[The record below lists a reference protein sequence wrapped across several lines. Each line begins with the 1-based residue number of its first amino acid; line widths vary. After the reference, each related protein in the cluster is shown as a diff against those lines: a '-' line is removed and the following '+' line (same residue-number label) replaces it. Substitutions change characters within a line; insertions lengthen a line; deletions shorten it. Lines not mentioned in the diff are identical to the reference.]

1 MTKEELL
8 KELQEETYVTLRP
21 SPTHGIGVFALR
33 DIPAGCRTIFAKDN
47 GGWIKLSF
55 EEVDKLPD
63 HSKDF
68 IETYYLYDETHYFI
82 PDHGCKI
89 MDMASYLNHS
99 AMPNLISV
107 NDGACF
113 EALRVI
119 HKGEELL
126 IDYGSIVNDGVDGY

>member
-33 DIPAGCRTIFAKDN
+33 DIPAGCRSIFAKDN
-47 GGWIKLSF
+47 SRWIKLSF
-55 EEVDKLPD
+55 EEADRLPD
-63 HSKDF
+63 HSREF

-99 AMPNLISV
+99 SEPNLMSV

-113 EALRVI
+113 ETIRDI
-119 HKGEELL
+119 RRGEELL
-126 IDYGSIVNDGVDGY
+126 INYGSIVNNGVDGY